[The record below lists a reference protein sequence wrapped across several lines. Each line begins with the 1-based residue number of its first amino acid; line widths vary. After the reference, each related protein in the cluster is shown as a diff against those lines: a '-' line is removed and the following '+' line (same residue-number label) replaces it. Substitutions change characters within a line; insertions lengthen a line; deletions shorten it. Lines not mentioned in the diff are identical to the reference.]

1 MEELEIDV
9 EELNVP
15 QKQIVLG
22 NEPKKESKKAKYKR
36 EVIDMDNDDELVN
49 CLRNERVVVRFIP
62 KPNSKIT
69 DPRHVLY
76 GGMAQNA
83 KRRFVVPKLTSGLYV
98 NVLTN
103 KEKAYLEHILG
114 LEYNAL
120 SIYNKGEKDFW
131 SDKNPSGIS
140 TVILYKQDNYLDLS
154 QPEDFIKYKI
164 LLANKDYIAPSIQAL
179 QDKPKAS
186 YQFVIISED
195 DEMKANLQKINY
207 NKECYKEFGK
217 IENDKDLLTVV
228 VETLANKPLAADT
241 KLNWLQSQCD
251 NYIQADSKLFY
262 KIITDPLL
270 ETKALIRK
278 CQNKGL
284 IAKRN
289 DLLYLNLSDNK
300 EPLCENG
307 EVATLNNAAKF
318 LNSPKRQELL
328 FTLEA
333 KVKE

>member
-15 QKQIVLG
+15 QKQVALG

-83 KRRFVVPKLTSGLYV
+83 KRRFVVPKLSSGLYV

-140 TVILYKQDNYLDLS
+140 TVILYKQDNYFDLS
-154 QPEDFIKYKI
+154 QPEDYIKVKI
-164 LLANKDYIAPSIQAL
+164 LLANKDFIAPSIQAL

-195 DEMKANLQKINY
+195 DEIKANIQKINY

-228 VETLANKPLAADT
+228 VETLANKPLASDT

-289 DLLYLNLSDNK
+289 DLLYLNLPDNK